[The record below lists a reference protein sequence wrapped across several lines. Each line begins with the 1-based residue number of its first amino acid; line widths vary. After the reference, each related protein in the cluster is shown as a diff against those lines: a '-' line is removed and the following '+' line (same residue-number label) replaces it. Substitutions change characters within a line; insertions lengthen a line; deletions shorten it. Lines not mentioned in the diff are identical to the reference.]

1 MTDAIKHITVGVAD
15 LDDALKL
22 WTGRFGLDLIVRQ
35 PGPDPGLGILWD
47 LPADRILDQALVQTP
62 GTETGWLHLVQFD
75 QPDPPVRR
83 GAATIDLV
91 PKSLD
96 VHCRDMPA
104 RYAELESD
112 GYRFRAP
119 ISEYDVDDLHALEA
133 QMPAHDDT
141 NVVLIEVLGWD
152 VRLSDSGYG
161 AVTSFVVVV
170 PDAEVEGAFYTE
182 LFDLDELMH
191 HRITGPAIEQAVGL
205 PKGSTLI
212 MRLMGR
218 EAEIFGRMELVQ
230 YEGLA
235 GTDRFPLAK
244 APALGTLHCRFQV
257 DSLEA
262 FVERAGQAGAAVRHY
277 GLIQTIFGSGHA
289 AAVYSPAGLR
299 VEVFEPSVDGKER

>member
-1 MTDAIKHITVGVAD
+1 MTDAIKHITIGVAD

-22 WTGRFGLDLIVRQ
+22 WSGRFGLDIIVRQ
-35 PGPDPGLGILWD
+35 TGPDTGLGILWD
-47 LPADRILDQALVQTP
+47 VPADRIADQALVGTP
-62 GTETGWLHLVQFD
+62 GAGAGWLHLVQFD
-75 QPDPPVRR
+75 RPDPPVRR
-83 GAATIDLV
+83 GASTTDLG

-119 ISEYDVDDLHALEA
+119 ISEYEVGDLRAREA

-141 NVVLIEVLGWD
+141 NVVLIEVFGWD
-152 VRLSDSGYG
+152 IRLSDSGYG
-161 AVTSFVVVV
+161 AVTSLVVIV
-170 PDAEVEGAFYTE
+170 PDTEVEGAFYAE

-205 PKGSTLI
+205 PKGSALI

-218 EAEIFGRMELVQ
+218 ETEMFGRMELIQ
-230 YEGLA
+230 YEGLT
-235 GTDRFPLAK
+235 GTDRFPRAK

-257 DSLEA
+257 DSVEA
-262 FVERAGQAGAAVRHY
+262 VIERAGRAGAAVRHY
-277 GLIQTIFGSGHA
+277 GSIQTIFGSSRA
-289 AAVYSPAGLR
+289 AAVNSPAGLR
-299 VEVFEPSVDGKER
+299 VEVFEPSVE

>member
-1 MTDAIKHITVGVAD
+1 MMDAIKHITIGVAD

-22 WTGRFGLDLIVRQ
+22 WSGPFGLEVIARQ
-35 PGPDPGLGILWD
+35 TGPDPGLAILWD
-47 LPADRILDQALVQTP
+47 VPADRIADQALVRTP
-62 GTETGWLHLVQFD
+62 GADTGWLHLVQFD
-75 QPDPPVRR
+75 RPDPPVRR
-83 GAATIDLV
+83 DAASIDLG

-104 RYAELESD
+104 RYAELESS

-119 ISEYDVDDLHALEA
+119 ISEYDVDDLHVREA
-133 QMPAHDDT
+133 QMPGHDDT

-161 AVTSFVVVV
+161 AVTSLVVIV
-170 PDAEVEGAFYTE
+170 PDAKLEGAFYAE

-205 PKGSTLI
+205 PKGSALI
-212 MRLMGR
+212 MRLLGR
-218 EAEIFGRMELVQ
+218 ETELFGRMELVQ

-257 DSLEA
+257 DSLETI
-262 FVERAGQAGAAVRHY
+262 VERAGQAGTAVRHY

-299 VEVFEPSVDGKER
+299 VEVFETSGDRME

>member
-1 MTDAIKHITVGVAD
+1 MTDAIKHITIGVAD

-22 WTGRFGLDLIVRQ
+22 WCGRFELDVIARQ
-35 PGPDPGLGILWD
+35 AGPDTGLGILWD
-47 LPADRILDQALVQTP
+47 VPADQIADQALVRTP
-62 GTETGWLHLVQFD
+62 GAGAGWLHLVQFD
-75 QPDPPVRR
+75 RPDPPVRR
-83 GAATIDLV
+83 GASTTDLG

-119 ISEYDVDDLHALEA
+119 ISEYEVGDLRAREA

-141 NVVLIEVLGWD
+141 NVVLIEVFGWD
-152 VRLSDSGYG
+152 IRLSDSGYG
-161 AVTSFVVVV
+161 AVTSLVVIV
-170 PDAEVEGAFYTE
+170 PDTEVEGAFYAE

-205 PKGSTLI
+205 PKGSALI

-218 EAEIFGRMELVQ
+218 ETEIFGRMELIQ
-230 YEGLA
+230 YEGLT

-257 DSLEA
+257 DSVEA
-262 FVERAGQAGAAVRHY
+262 VIERAGQAGAAVRRY
-277 GLIQTIFGSGHA
+277 GSIQTIFGSGPA

-299 VEVFEPSVDGKER
+299 VEVFETSVE